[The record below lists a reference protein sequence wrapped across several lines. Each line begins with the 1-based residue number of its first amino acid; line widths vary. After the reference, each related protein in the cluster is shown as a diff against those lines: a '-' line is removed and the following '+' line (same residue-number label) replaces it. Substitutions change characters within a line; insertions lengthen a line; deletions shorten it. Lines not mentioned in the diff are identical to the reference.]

1 MPSKKYERFFKPVS
15 RNGFSSSGTYRGQ
28 GRVGQT
34 SLNRTGNSC
43 CAGSRSNGKSSINT
57 KGLILSRVVN
67 PTSVFN
73 PSCDP
78 KCAKPLVKRIAPL
91 SQSELLKTNVDD
103 QMAKCYKPNPYIN
116 VALSSGEY
124 LKTELPKKECVQG
137 KSYQNIGSNGK
148 PTTN

>member
-1 MPSKKYERFFKPVS
+1 MPSKKYERYFKPVS

-43 CAGSRSNGKSSINT
+43 CAGSRSDGKSSIT
-57 KGLILSRVVN
+57 
-67 PTSVFN
+67 
-73 PSCDP
+73 
-78 KCAKPLVKRIAPL
+78 PL
-91 SQSELLKTNVDD
+91 SQSELLKSNNND
-103 QMAKCYKPNPYIN
+103 QMAKCYEPNPYIN

-124 LKTELPKKECVQG
+124 LKTKLPKKECVEG
-137 KSYQNIGSNGK
+137 KTYQNIGSNGK

>member
-43 CAGSRSNGKSSINT
+43 CAGSKSNGKSSINT

-73 PSCDP
+73 PTCDS

-91 SQSELLKTNVDD
+91 TQSELLKSNVDD
-103 QMAKCYKPNPYIN
+103 QMAKCYEPNPYIN
-116 VALSSGEY
+116 VALTSGEY
-124 LKTELPKKECVQG
+124 LNTKLSEKECVQG
-137 KSYQNIGSNGK
+137 KNYQNIGSNGK